1 MQPESVSNLGGI
13 GGRGNRVAQLSLF
26 LAKQIFPSLE
36 GGESSLDR
44 CKQAL
49 KPFGH
54 QITLAKQR
62 LDELSVN
69 QSETYGLHFP
79 ENTQRFTNCRHR
91 ALARYNPHFA
101 KPKVFGEDLKKAD

>member
-1 MQPESVSNLGGI
+1 MV
-13 GGRGNRVAQLSLF
+13 QLSLF
-26 LAKQIFPSLE
+26 LAKQIFLSL
-36 GGESSLDR
+36 GGGKSSLDR

-49 KPFGH
+49 RPFGH

-91 ALARYNPHFA
+91 GLARHNTRFA